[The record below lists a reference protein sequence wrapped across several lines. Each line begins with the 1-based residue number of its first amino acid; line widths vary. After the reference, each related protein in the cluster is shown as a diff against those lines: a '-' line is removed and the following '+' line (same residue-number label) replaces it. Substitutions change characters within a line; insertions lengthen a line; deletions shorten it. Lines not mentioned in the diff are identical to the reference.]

1 MHEDFF
7 KILLGTV
14 IWSYFRAGNIFKA
27 NKKKNFGLNTHK
39 ILFNIR
45 NILKS
50 CRQYISGNV
59 NLYKDNSFIDIKKA
73 IWSEFYTRHIFKVK
87 CRTINLVILE
97 IYFINLQTINFKTS
111 INIIPRFLLEQQVWS
126 ILVNSNFQLFL

>member
-1 MHEDFF
+1 MQIEE
-7 KILLGTV
+7 KLLD
-14 IWSYFRAGNIFKA
+14 
-27 NKKKNFGLNTHK
+27 THK
-39 ILFNIR
+39 ILFNIP

-73 IWSEFYTRHIFKVK
+73 ILSEFYTRHIFKVK

-111 INIIPRFLLEQQVWS
+111 INIIPRFLLEQQV
-126 ILVNSNFQLFL
+126 